1 MILYYSLLGT
11 SIVITIFAI
20 YNLTKLSKIEKN
32 MNNYL
37 FAITSQ
43 RGYYIGAVLFS
54 LALMAITA
62 FQAMPFITDI
72 RILSIIFFFFS
83 IFLLSLSHLIYH
95 NAVIK
100 KCTNIKEFFK
110 DFDIDLNNK
119 CEKLMLKHIYSKEKE
134 IEKIKDI
141 FKRNKHLCNKKD

>member
-54 LALMAITA
+54 LALMAISA

-72 RILSIIFFFFS
+72 RVLNIVFFLFFD
-83 IFLLSLSHLIYH
+83 
-95 NAVIK
+95 
-100 KCTNIKEFFK
+100 FF
-110 DFDIDLNNK
+110 D
-119 CEKLMLKHIYSKEKE
+119 
-134 IEKIKDI
+134 
-141 FKRNKHLCNKKD
+141 